1 MNTPA
6 TTLPCP
12 AAVAAA
18 WDKSPWGTVAI
29 DSAGNV
35 CSINPGF
42 LQYCTQSEAELIG
55 MSEGTLHGLLLSL
68 GVERRRVE
76 VSVAGL
82 RAIYYVRHVTPA
94 TTTKHHLTGIAELLR
109 EPMASIQ
116 GFAELLL
123 TQNYDEETRRE
134 LTATLLSQIET
145 MSNIINQQ
153 LDITRDL
160 P

>member
-1 MNTPA
+1 MSTPT

-18 WDKSPWGTVAI
+18 WNKSPWGAVAI

-42 LQYCTQSEAELIG
+42 LQFCTQSEAELIG
-55 MSEGTLHGLLLSL
+55 MSEGTLHELLLSPE
-68 GVERRRVE
+68 VERRRVE

-82 RAIYYVRHVTPA
+82 RAIYYVRHVTTA
-94 TTTKHHLTGIAELLR
+94 TATEQHLTGVAELLR
-109 EPMASIQ
+109 EPLASIQ

-134 LTATLLSQIET
+134 LTATLLTQIET